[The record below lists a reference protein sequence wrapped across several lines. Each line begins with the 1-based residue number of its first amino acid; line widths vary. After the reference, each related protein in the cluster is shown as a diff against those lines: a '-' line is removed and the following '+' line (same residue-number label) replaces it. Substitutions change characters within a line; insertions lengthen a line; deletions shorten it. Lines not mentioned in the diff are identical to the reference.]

1 MNTKS
6 YKYLYAFTAVLLL
19 AGVVWANSDDKP
31 SSWLK
36 GNIVNNEKLLCHRQ
50 IGNDQFFIIRSG
62 DKIKTGYLI
71 DVTNAAGA
79 PKTYIFSWKFTDEN
93 GKSLETNTPPKD
105 IKDGYVKSGSKTFS
119 ENVGYRFL
127 HTEASRKAFAS
138 VELKRYAD
146 KSDAPSSPD
155 QFEKED
161 GLEKI
166 PICEIP
172 LSK

>member
-6 YKYLYAFTAVLLL
+6 YNYRYVLAAILLL
-19 AGVVWANSDDKP
+19 AGVVLANGDDKP
-31 SSWLK
+31 SSWVK
-36 GNIVNNEKLLCHRQ
+36 GNIAHSEKLLCHRQ
-50 IGNDQFFIIRSG
+50 IGDDQFFNAAAG
-62 DKIKTGYLI
+62 DKIKSGYLI

-79 PKTYIFSWKFTDEN
+79 PKTYVFSWKFTDEN

-127 HTEASRKAFAS
+127 HTEAARKAFAS
-138 VELKRYAD
+138 VELKKYAN

-166 PICEIP
+166 SICEIP
-172 LSK
+172 LGK